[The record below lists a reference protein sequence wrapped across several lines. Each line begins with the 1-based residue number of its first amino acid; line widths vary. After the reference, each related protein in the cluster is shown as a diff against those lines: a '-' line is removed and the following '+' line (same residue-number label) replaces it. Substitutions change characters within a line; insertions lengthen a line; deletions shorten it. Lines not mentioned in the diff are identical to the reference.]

1 MIIVVP
7 VNGMRWKKAYAVM
20 AKANIVLISDT
31 LMIAANVG
39 RANNANSGQRNQR
52 RMFQMWK
59 NH

>member
-1 MIIVVP
+1 MIIVVAA
-7 VNGMRWKKAYAVM
+7 NGTHWKKAYAVTEI
-20 AKANIVLISDT
+20 AYIVLISDT